1 MKIPDTNEKSF
12 QEPETKKRD
21 NIIACT
27 GMDRTGTRGGGRTGV
42 YPGPDRADRTYDT
55 I

>member
-1 MKIPDTNEKSF
+1 MKNLFRSQKQKIKTIIP
-12 QEPETKKRD
+12 
-21 NIIACT
+21 ACT
-27 GMDRTGTRGGGRTGV
+27 GMDISGTRGGGRTGV